1 MSRVLETFLDLVRID
16 SPTGRERAV
25 AEYLVGALAEAGCEV
40 RMDETQAATGSD
52 SGNVIARL
60 PATASG
66 PVVAFSAH
74 MDCVQPC
81 EGVQP
86 VVQAGVVRSA
96 GPTVLGGDDKV
107 GLAAIV
113 EAFRRLAETGVP
125 HPEIRALLTVS
136 EETGLLGAKA
146 LDHTDCLADACLVLD
161 ADGPVGGIVTA
172 APTHYTFTATF
183 TGRAAHAGVEP
194 EKGVSAVRM
203 AAAAIEAM
211 SLGRLDGATTA
222 NIGSVAGGGA
232 TNVVPARC
240 EVTGE
245 CRSLHRARV
254 EEVRAA
260 MHRALEDAASA
271 HGGSVEIA
279 WTREYEGFSL
289 DPDAPALVLVEQA
302 CADIGVSPRRFTT
315 GGGSDGNILAA
326 HGVPTL
332 VLSSGMS
339 QVHSTEEELS
349 VAELERL
356 VDLLV
361 AVARR
366 AAE

>member
-1 MSRVLETFLDLVRID
+1 
-16 SPTGRERAV
+16 
-25 AEYLVGALAEAGCEV
+25 
-40 RMDETQAATGSD
+40 
-52 SGNVIARL
+52 
-60 PATASG
+60 
-66 PVVAFSAH
+66 
-74 MDCVQPC
+74 
-81 EGVQP
+81 
-86 VVQAGVVRSA
+86 
-96 GPTVLGGDDKV
+96 
-107 GLAAIV
+107 
-113 EAFRRLAETGVP
+113 
-125 HPEIRALLTVS
+125 
-136 EETGLLGAKA
+136 
-146 LDHTDCLADACLVLD
+146 
-161 ADGPVGGIVTA
+161 
-172 APTHYTFTATF
+172 
-183 TGRAAHAGVEP
+183 
-194 EKGVSAVRM
+194 
-203 AAAAIEAM
+203 
-211 SLGRLDGATTA
+211 
-222 NIGSVAGGGA
+222 
-232 TNVVPARC
+232 
-240 EVTGE
+240 
-245 CRSLHRARV
+245 
-254 EEVRAA
+254 